1 MPLHKTIARAAI
13 RHAGGLQLIRR
24 LNRNSLRILM
34 FHRFGPPRP
43 GLRETLE
50 RRCAH
55 LRRFYHPLSLSAAA
69 QAWRAGNPL
78 PPNAVAVTVD
88 DGFRDFY
95 ELAYPVF
102 AAQGIPAT
110 VYLVTDFM
118 DGRLWL
124 WPDRL
129 RYAVEHAAVPMLE
142 ATLPSG
148 ERLKLEL
155 ATAPDRERALT
166 ALGDAAK
173 RLPDADRRRFLDEI
187 PRLLGA
193 SVPDHPP
200 ADYAPLTWDSARE
213 MAANGIE
220 FGAHTRTHPIL
231 SRVET
236 EAALDEEIAGSKRR
250 IEQELGRP
258 VLHFCYPNG
267 RPEDVG
273 DRAVECVERS
283 GFETA
288 VVTSQGFNF
297 RGADR
302 FRLKRIP
309 ADPSYS
315 DAFFEEYVAG
325 VHAR

>member
-13 RHAGGLQLIRR
+13 RHAGGLQLVRL

-34 FHRFGPPRP
+34 FHSFGPPRP

-55 LRRFYHPLSLSAAA
+55 LRRFYHPLSLSEATK
-69 QAWRAGNPL
+69 AWRAGDPL
-78 PPNAVAVTVD
+78 PPNALAVTVD
-88 DGFRDFY
+88 DGYRDFY
-95 ELAYPVF
+95 EIAYPVF
-102 AAQGIPAT
+102 AACGMPAT

-118 DGRLWL
+118 DARLWL
-124 WPDRL
+124 WTDRL
-129 RYAVEHAAVPMLE
+129 RYAVERAALPTLE
-142 ATLPSG
+142 ANLPSG
-148 ERLKLEL
+148 EQVKLEL
-155 ATAPDRERALT
+155 ATAPGRERAAA
-166 ALGDAAK
+166 ALGEAAK
-173 RLPDADRRRFLDEI
+173 RLPDGDRRRFLKEI
-187 PRLLGA
+187 TRLLGA
-193 SVPDHPP
+193 SLPDQPP
-200 ADYAPLTWDSARE
+200 PQYAPLTWESVRE

-231 SRVET
+231 SRLES
-236 EAALDEEIAGSKRR
+236 EAALDDEIAGSKRR
-250 IEQELGRP
+250 IEEEVGRP

-273 DRAVECVERS
+273 DRAVKCVERA

-309 ADPSYS
+309 ADPAYP